1 MLDQLWAFLLTQLQ
15 NNQFLAGGAVLGVL
29 AGVFHYLR
37 AIPGKGWR
45 WVKSQFIIEV
55 EVLDRD
61 EAFNWINKWLA
72 KHPYGAKRARML
84 TVKTERVSDDEDQNR
99 STPST
104 ADDRQGPPQIMFS
117 PSIGEHWFFYK
128 GRLVIL
134 ERNRKDDEAKGMGVA
149 SHALRESFL
158 IKVFT
163 RNRTFAK
170 QLLEEARDLFYPPGA
185 KRVAVMVPRYGEWRT
200 MSKRRVRSIDSVIL
214 RTGVMDR
221 LVNAVAKFRGTEQQ
235 YVERGIPYRLGV
247 LLMGPPGGGKSSTVA
262 AIASHFGMDIAIFNP
277 NTSGVSDDELCV
289 LFADL
294 PKNTILL
301 IEDIDCTWDGRTGTV
316 DKESKI
322 SFSGLLNAIDGV
334 AAAEGRI
341 LFMTTNHPEKLDSA
355 LIRPGRADIRE
366 LIDSPDAGQAS
377 RMFER
382 FYPQATSQQNLR
394 FIEALPVHNVSM
406 ASLQALLTA
415 YGDDPEDAIKHALE
429 AEVKPEKALATVAVA
444 A

>member
-1 MLDQLWAFLLTQLQ
+1 MIDQLWTFLLTQLQ
-15 NNQFLAGGAVLGVL
+15 NNQFLAGGAVLGIL
-29 AGVFHYLR
+29 AGAFHYLR
-37 AIPGKGWR
+37 AQPLKLWR
-45 WVKSQFIIEV
+45 WIKSQFIIEV

-72 KHPYGAKRARML
+72 KHPYGEKRARML
-84 TVKTERVSDDEDQNR
+84 TVKTERVSDDADHDR
-99 STPST
+99 STPTSV
-104 ADDRQGPPQIMFS
+104 DERQGPPQIMFS
-117 PSIGEHWFFYK
+117 PSVGEHWFFYK

-149 SHALRESFL
+149 SHSLRESFL
-158 IKVFT
+158 VKVFT
-163 RNRTFAK
+163 RNRAVAR

-185 KRVAVMVPRYGEWRT
+185 KRVAIMVPRYGEWRT
-200 MSKRRVRSIDSVIL
+200 MSKRRVRSVDSVIL
-214 RTGVMDR
+214 RTGVMER
-221 LVNAVAKFRGTEQQ
+221 LVTAVSKFRTTEAT

-262 AIASHFGMDIAIFNP
+262 ALASHFGMDIAIFNP

-301 IEDIDCTWDGRTGTV
+301 IEDVDCTWDGRTGTV

-341 LFMTTNHPEKLDSA
+341 LFMTTNHPEKLDAA

-366 LIDSPDAGQAS
+366 LIDAPDAGQAS
-377 RMFER
+377 RMFEK
-382 FYPQATSQQNLR
+382 FYPKSTSQQNLR
-394 FIEALPVHNVSM
+394 FIEALPKNNVSM
-406 ASLQALLTA
+406 ASLQALLTT
-415 YGDDPEDAIKHALE
+415 YGDDAEQAITFASE
-429 AEVKPEKALATVAVA
+429 AEVKPEKALVVTA